1 MEATDKMEAA
11 VNSLL
16 IMDEPSEPDEAPQES
31 PATEPELE
39 AQETEAQEDDA
50 EAEYSEDVEA
60 DGVIHRH
67 PGVFAAV
74 NVDPVHHEVCR
85 AVSADR

>member
-1 MEATDKMEAA
+1 MEATEQMEAA

-31 PATEPELE
+31 PATELESE

-50 EAEYSEDVEA
+50 EAE
-60 DGVIHRH
+60 
-67 PGVFAAV
+67 AAKLAP
-74 NVDPVHHEVCR
+74 PVT
-85 AVSADR
+85 AVPAK